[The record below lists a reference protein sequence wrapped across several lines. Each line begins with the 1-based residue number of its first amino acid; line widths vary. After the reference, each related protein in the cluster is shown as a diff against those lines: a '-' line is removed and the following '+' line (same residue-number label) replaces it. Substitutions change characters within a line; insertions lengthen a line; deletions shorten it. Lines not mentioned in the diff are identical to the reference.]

1 MKVTPTIISALIA
14 FASLSATTPAIAQS
28 TNNTHEVYF
37 ADFYVM
43 QVKPM
48 QFEIKYKNPKTD
60 RVTVRIIDEEQYII
74 FAEKTL
80 VYKKYHKYFD
90 LSTMKDGMYT
100 FELTDGTEKFVQ
112 SFRVSTKTER
122 MVRAL

>member
-1 MKVTPTIISALIA
+1 MKILYTIICLLLINLI
-14 FASLSATTPAIAQS
+14 SVKAQ
-28 TNNTHEVYF
+28 TITEVDHGAYF

-48 QFEIKYKNPKTD
+48 QFEINYKFPKTD
-60 RVTVRIIDEEQYII
+60 RVLVRIKDAEQNII

-90 LSTMKDGMYT
+90 LSTMQDGQYT
-100 FELTDGTEKFVQ
+100 FELTDGDEKFVQ
-112 SFRVSTKTER
+112 SFTVSTKTER
-122 MVRAL
+122 VARAL